1 MSKLAIHSFHRQR
14 KSNIDPN
21 KVLAKGELF
30 VELPDDA
37 KYKSDFGGYN
47 EDYFYYLNNLLCDY
61 KIGDGVTKYKDLKYT
76 GKIPAAVKLP
86 DLLF

>member
-1 MSKLAIHSFHRQR
+1 MSKLAIHYFHRQR

-21 KVLAKGELF
+21 KVLSKGELF
-30 VELPDDA
+30 VEMPDET
-37 KYKSDFGGYN
+37 KHMSDFGGYN

-86 DLLF
+86 DLLE

>member
-1 MSKLAIHSFHRQR
+1 MSKLAIYSFHRQR

-21 KVLAKGELF
+21 KVLDKGELF
-30 VELPDDA
+30 VEMPDDTRS
-37 KYKSDFGGYN
+37 KSYFGYN
-47 EDYFYYLNNLLCDY
+47 AEEYFYYLNNLLCDY

-86 DLLF
+86 DLYP